1 MACIVDSVL
10 KGLPSCYL
18 GPSYLSF
25 VPSLD
30 GDLARNDAQGFIPF
44 SQLSSSS

>member
-1 MACIVDSVL
+1 MACIVDSVP

-18 GPSYLSF
+18 GPSYPSF
-25 VPSLD
+25 IPSLD
-30 GDLARNDAQGFIPF
+30 ENLDQNDAQGFLPF